1 MENYE
6 NSPSWQTEDNSQP
19 RFEPKAVKKPSP
31 FADSPY
37 IMTFSHAE
45 AGQPAA
51 AQARVKKERKGFKR
65 FAAAVLVLCLVA
77 GSCLATASL
86 LNQSW
91 QEKLDLLTQVTNNK
105 LAAMQEQLNKE
116 TLGNNSGT
124 AIAPTDG
131 VFTPAEVYA
140 KNVDAVVAVTT
151 DVSMGSGFII
161 SQDGYIISNQ
171 HVVDGARKITV
182 VMHDGSEHGAELV
195 GQDATND
202 ISLLKIDTSD
212 LPCVTIGS
220 SDKLAVGAQVAAIG
234 NPLGELT
241 ATLTVGYISAKDRV
255 VTTDGTTINMLQ
267 TDAAINSGNSGGPLF
282 DMYGNV
288 IGITTAKYSGTS
300 TSGATIEGIGF
311 AIPIDDVIGL
321 VDDLREYGY
330 VKTAY
335 LGVYVRDVEPTVIQ
349 NYGFPAGVYVEEVV
363 LGLSAAEA
371 GIRAKDIIINIGG
384 YDVGSVSEMTRVL
397 RKFEAGDTTTIT
409 VFRSGQEV
417 NLAITMG
424 EKPQDTD
431 VQQPEDTVPGFDYEN
446 WWDNFPFFGQ
456 D

>member
-1 MENYE
+1 MEIYE
-6 NSPSWQTEDNSQP
+6 NNPASQMEEKSQP
-19 RFEPKAVKKPSP
+19 RFEPSVAKKTSP

-37 IMTFSHAE
+37 VMAFTPAQEQSAE
-45 AGQPAA
+45 TKAS
-51 AQARVKKERKGFKR
+51 VKKERKGLRR
-65 FAAAVLVLCLVA
+65 FVAAVLVLCLVA
-77 GSCLATASL
+77 GSCLTTASL
-86 LNQSW
+86 LNHSW

-105 LAAMQEQLNKE
+105 LAAMQEQLNNK
-116 TLGNNSGT
+116 TQGNNFGT
-124 AIAPTDG
+124 AVAPTDG
-131 VFTPAEVYA
+131 VYTPAEVYA
-140 KNVDAVVAVTT
+140 KNVNAVVAVTT
-151 DVSMGSGFII
+151 DVSMGSGFVI
-161 SQDGYIISNQ
+161 SPDGYIMSNQ

-182 VMHDGSEHGAELV
+182 VMHDGSEHVAELV

-202 ISLLKIDTSD
+202 ISLLKIEASD
-212 LPCVTIGS
+212 LPCVNIGS
-220 SDKLAVGAQVAAIG
+220 SDQLAVGAQVAAIG

-321 VDDLREYGY
+321 VEDLQEYGY

-335 LGVYVRDVEPTVIQ
+335 LGVYVRDMDPAVIQ
-349 NYGFPAGVYVEEVV
+349 DYGFPAGVYVEDVV

-371 GIRAKDIIINIGG
+371 GIQAKDIIINIGG
-384 YDVGSVSEMTRVL
+384 YDVGSVSELTRVL

-409 VFRSGQEV
+409 VFRSGLKV
-417 NLAITMG
+417 DLAITMG
-424 EKPQDTD
+424 DKPQDLDT
-431 VQQPEDTVPGFDYEN
+431 QQPEETVPSFDYEN